1 MKRLRFCAALGVVAL
16 LSGCGTMRGAPHR
29 GGQAEPA
36 PAESTVP
43 PSATAPPEP
52 ETPQQDTS
60 NTEESNNEANQPA
73 DANAALA
80 PCLPID
86 DKIPKIKTKPK
97 SVRKKPPPPPP
108 PAPQVAETPPDAI
121 IDAKV
126 EPLPVSVMSILG
138 KKVQSPK
145 GDDLGRVVDVLA
157 DSGGRVRVAIIDFGG
172 FLGVGD
178 RKIAV
183 DWPLLRFNPDRS
195 DPSLLLSL
203 SREKLKAAPEY
214 KDDPRP
220 KTLMVPEPATAP
232 AAAPPAPTTA
242 PATAPAAP
250 TTAPAAA
257 PPAPTT
263 APATAPPAPPAP
275 TAPTTAPAA
284 SAAAPAAP
292 PAAPA
297 SSANP
302 PPSATPPANDPKK

>member
-1 MKRLRFCAALGVVAL
+1 VA
-16 LSGCGTMRGAPHR
+16 
-29 GGQAEPA
+29 
-36 PAESTVP
+36 
-43 PSATAPPEP
+43 
-52 ETPQQDTS
+52 
-60 NTEESNNEANQPA
+60 
-73 DANAALA
+73 
-80 PCLPID
+80 
-86 DKIPKIKTKPK
+86 
-97 SVRKKPPPPPP
+97 
-108 PAPQVAETPPDAI
+108 
-121 IDAKV
+121 
-126 EPLPVSVMSILG
+126 PLPVSVMSILG

-220 KTLMVPEPATAP
+220 KTLMVPEPAP
-232 AAAPPAPTTA
+232 A
-242 PATAPAAP
+242 PAT
-250 TTAPAAA
+250 
-257 PPAPTT
+257 
-263 APATAPPAPPAP
+263 APPAP
-275 TAPTTAPAA
+275 TAPTTSPAA

-297 SSANP
+297 PSPNS
-302 PPSATPPANDPKK
+302 PPSAAPPLNDSKK

>member
-1 MKRLRFCAALGVVAL
+1 MKQPRFCAVLALAAA
-16 LSGCGTMRGAPHR
+16 LSGCHTMRGAPYR
-29 GGQAEPA
+29 AGQQQPA
-36 PAESTVP
+36 PGESAVP
-43 PSATAPPEP
+43 TSASALPQPESP
-52 ETPQQDTS
+52 QDTS
-60 NTEESNNEANQPA
+60 NSEETNSAMTQSA
-73 DANAALA
+73 DANAAALA

-86 DKIPKIKTKPK
+86 NTTPKIKPKPK
-97 SVRKKPPPPPP
+97 PIRKRAPPPQP
-108 PAPQVAETPPDAI
+108 PAPQVAETPPDGI
-121 IDAKV
+121 IDARV
-126 EPLPVSVMSILG
+126 APLPVSVTSILG

-220 KTLMVPEPATAP
+220 KTLMVPEPA
-232 AAAPPAPTTA
+232 APPAPS
-242 PATAPAAP
+242 AP

-257 PPAPTT
+257 PPA
-263 APATAPPAPPAP
+263 
-275 TAPTTAPAA
+275 
-284 SAAAPAAP
+284 AAAPAP
-292 PAAPA
+292 N
-297 SSANP
+297 S
-302 PPSATPPANDPKK
+302 PPSAAPPLNDSKM

>member
-1 MKRLRFCAALGVVAL
+1 
-16 LSGCGTMRGAPHR
+16 
-29 GGQAEPA
+29 
-36 PAESTVP
+36 
-43 PSATAPPEP
+43 
-52 ETPQQDTS
+52 
-60 NTEESNNEANQPA
+60 
-73 DANAALA
+73 
-80 PCLPID
+80 
-86 DKIPKIKTKPK
+86 
-97 SVRKKPPPPPP
+97 
-108 PAPQVAETPPDAI
+108 VAELPPDGI
-121 IDAKV
+121 IDARV
-126 EPLPVSVMSILG
+126 APLPVSVMSILG

-220 KTLMVPEPATAP
+220 KTLMVPEPAAAP
-232 AAAPPAPTTA
+232 AA
-242 PATAPAAP
+242 PATTPAAAPAAP
-250 TTAPAAA
+250 TTAPVAA
-257 PPAPTT
+257 PA
-263 APATAPPAPPAP
+263 APATAPPAP

-284 SAAAPAAP
+284 SAATPAAP

-297 SSANP
+297 PSANP

>member
-1 MKRLRFCAALGVVAL
+1 MKRLRFCAALGVAAV

-29 GGQAEPA
+29 GQAEPA

-43 PSATAPPEP
+43 PSETAPPQP

-60 NTEESNNEANQPA
+60 NTEESSNEAPQPA

-86 DKIPKIKTKPK
+86 DKIPKIKAKPK

-121 IDAKV
+121 VDAKV

-195 DPSLLLSL
+195 DPSLLLTVT
-203 SREKLKAAPEY
+203 REKLKAAPEY

-220 KTLMVPEPATAP
+220 QTLMVPEPAAAPAP
-232 AAAPPAPTTA
+232 AAAPPAPAA
-242 PATAPAAP
+242 PA
-250 TTAPAAA
+250 
-257 PPAPTT
+257 PAP
-263 APATAPPAPPAP
+263 
-275 TAPTTAPAA
+275 
-284 SAAAPAAP
+284 AAPAAP
-292 PAAPA
+292 AAAAPA
-297 SSANP
+297 ANP
-302 PPSATPPANDPKK
+302 PPSAAPPGSDPKK

>member
-1 MKRLRFCAALGVVAL
+1 
-16 LSGCGTMRGAPHR
+16 
-29 GGQAEPA
+29 
-36 PAESTVP
+36 
-43 PSATAPPEP
+43 
-52 ETPQQDTS
+52 
-60 NTEESNNEANQPA
+60 
-73 DANAALA
+73 
-80 PCLPID
+80 
-86 DKIPKIKTKPK
+86 
-97 SVRKKPPPPPP
+97 
-108 PAPQVAETPPDAI
+108 
-121 IDAKV
+121 
-126 EPLPVSVMSILG
+126 MSILG

-220 KTLMVPEPATAP
+220 KTLMVPEPTAAP

-242 PATAPAAP
+242 PVT
-250 TTAPAAA
+250 
-257 PPAPTT
+257 
-263 APATAPPAPPAP
+263 APPAP

-284 SAAAPAAP
+284 PAVAPAAP
-292 PAAPA
+292 PAAAPA
-297 SSANP
+297 
-302 PPSATPPANDPKK
+302 PPANDPKK

>member
-1 MKRLRFCAALGVVAL
+1 
-16 LSGCGTMRGAPHR
+16 MRGAAPHR
-29 GGQAEPA
+29 GGQQQPA
-36 PAESTVP
+36 PGESAVP
-43 PSATAPPEP
+43 PSATAPPQP
-52 ETPQQDTS
+52 ESPQQDTS
-60 NTEESNNEANQPA
+60 SSEEPNNDMTQSA
-73 DANAALA
+73 DANAAALA

-86 DKIPKIKTKPK
+86 NTIPKIKPKPK
-97 SVRKKPPPPPP
+97 PMPKRAPPPQP
-108 PAPQVAETPPDAI
+108 PAPQVAETPPDGI
-121 IDAKV
+121 IDARV
-126 EPLPVSVMSILG
+126 APLPVSVMSILG

-220 KTLMVPEPATAP
+220 KTLMVPEPAA
-232 AAAPPAPTTA
+232 
-242 PATAPAAP
+242 
-250 TTAPAAA
+250 
-257 PPAPTT
+257 
-263 APATAPPAPPAP
+263 APPAP
-275 TAPTTAPAA
+275 TAPTPAPAA
-284 SAAAPAAP
+284 PAAAPAAP

-297 SSANP
+297 APAAAAPAANS
-302 PPSATPPANDPKK
+302 PPSAAPPVNDPKK

>member
-1 MKRLRFCAALGVVAL
+1 MKRLRFCAVLALAAA
-16 LSGCGTMRGAPHR
+16 LSGCHTMRGAPHR
-29 GGQAEPA
+29 GGQQQPA
-36 PAESTVP
+36 PSESAVP
-43 PSATAPPEP
+43 PSATAPPQP
-52 ETPQQDTS
+52 ESPQQDTS
-60 NTEESNNEANQPA
+60 NSEEPNNDMTQSA
-73 DANAALA
+73 DANAAALA

-86 DKIPKIKTKPK
+86 NTIPKIKPKPK
-97 SVRKKPPPPPP
+97 PMRKRAPPPQP
-108 PAPQVAETPPDAI
+108 PAPQVAETPPDGI

-195 DPSLLLSL
+195 DPSLLLSVT
-203 SREKLKAAPEY
+203 REKLKAAPEY

-220 KTLMVPEPATAP
+220 KTLMVPEPAAAP
-232 AAAPPAPTTA
+232 AAAPAA
-242 PATAPAAP
+242 PATAPA
-250 TTAPAAA
+250 T
-257 PPAPTT
+257 
-263 APATAPPAPPAP
+263 APPAP

-284 SAAAPAAP
+284 PAAAP
-292 PAAPA
+292 PAAAAP
-297 SSANP
+297 SANP
-302 PPSATPPANDPKK
+302 PPSAAPPANDKK

>member
-1 MKRLRFCAALGVVAL
+1 MNRLRFCAALGVAAV

-29 GGQAEPA
+29 SGRVEPA
-36 PAESTVP
+36 TAESTVP
-43 PSATAPPEP
+43 PSATVPPQP
-52 ETPQQDTS
+52 ETPQQDT
-60 NTEESNNEANQPA
+60 NTEESSSEATQPA
-73 DANAALA
+73 DANPALA

-86 DKIPKIKTKPK
+86 DKIPKIKAKPK

-108 PAPQVAETPPDAI
+108 PAPQVAETPPDTI

-126 EPLPVSVMSILG
+126 GPLPVSVMSILG

-195 DPSLLLSL
+195 DPSLLLTVT
-203 SREKLKAAPEY
+203 REKLKAAPEY

-220 KTLMVPEPATAP
+220 QTLMVPEPAAAPAP
-232 AAAPPAPTTA
+232 AAAPPAPAAPTPA
-242 PATAPAAP
+242 PAAPAPAAPAPAASTAPAAP
-250 TTAPAAA
+250 A
-257 PPAPTT
+257 
-263 APATAPPAPPAP
+263 
-275 TAPTTAPAA
+275 
-284 SAAAPAAP
+284 AAAPA
-292 PAAPA
+292 
-297 SSANP
+297 ANP
-302 PPSATPPANDPKK
+302 PPSAAPPGSDPKK

>member
-1 MKRLRFCAALGVVAL
+1 MKRLRFCAALGVAAV

-60 NTEESNNEANQPA
+60 NTEESNNEATQPA

-183 DWPLLRFNPDRS
+183 DWPLLRFNPNRS
-195 DPSLLLSL
+195 DPSLLLTVT
-203 SREKLKAAPEY
+203 REKLKAAPEY

-220 KTLMVPEPATAP
+220 QTLMVPEPAAAPAP
-232 AAAPPAPTTA
+232 AAAPPAPA
-242 PATAPAAP
+242 P
-250 TTAPAAA
+250 PAAA
-257 PPAPTT
+257 LPA
-263 APATAPPAPPAP
+263 PAPPAP
-275 TAPTTAPAA
+275 
-284 SAAAPAAP
+284 AAPAAP
-292 PAAPA
+292 AAAAPA
-297 SSANP
+297 ANP
-302 PPSATPPANDPKK
+302 PPSAAPPGSDPKK

>member
-1 MKRLRFCAALGVVAL
+1 MKRLRFCAALGVAAV

-43 PSATAPPEP
+43 PSATAPPQP

-60 NTEESNNEANQPA
+60 NTEESSNEATQPA

-183 DWPLLRFNPDRS
+183 DWPLLRFNPNRS
-195 DPSLLLSL
+195 DPSLLLTVT
-203 SREKLKAAPEY
+203 REKLKAAPEY

-220 KTLMVPEPATAP
+220 QTLMVPEPAAAPAP
-232 AAAPPAPTTA
+232 AAAPPAPA
-242 PATAPAAP
+242 P
-250 TTAPAAA
+250 PAAA
-257 PPAPTT
+257 PPAP
-263 APATAPPAPPAP
+263 
-275 TAPTTAPAA
+275 
-284 SAAAPAAP
+284 AAPAAP
-292 PAAPA
+292 AAAAPA
-297 SSANP
+297 ANP
-302 PPSATPPANDPKK
+302 PPSAAPPGSDPKK

>member
-1 MKRLRFCAALGVVAL
+1 MKRSRFCAVLALAAA
-16 LSGCGTMRGAPHR
+16 LSGCHTMRGAPHR
-29 GGQAEPA
+29 GEQQQPA
-36 PAESTVP
+36 PGESAVP
-43 PSATAPPEP
+43 PSATAPPQP
-52 ETPQQDTS
+52 ESPQQDTS
-60 NTEESNNEANQPA
+60 NSEEPNNDMTQSA
-73 DANAALA
+73 DANAAALA

-86 DKIPKIKTKPK
+86 NTIPKIKPKPK
-97 SVRKKPPPPPP
+97 PMPKRAPPPQP
-108 PAPQVAETPPDAI
+108 PAPQVAETPPDGI
-121 IDAKV
+121 IDARV
-126 EPLPVSVMSILG
+126 APLPVSVMSILG

-220 KTLMVPEPATAP
+220 KTLMVPEPAAP
-232 AAAPPAPTTA
+232 AA
-242 PATAPAAP
+242 
-250 TTAPAAA
+250 
-257 PPAPTT
+257 
-263 APATAPPAPPAP
+263 APPAP

-284 SAAAPAAP
+284 PAAASPAAQAPAPNSPPSAAP
-292 PAAPA
+292 PL
-297 SSANP
+297 
-302 PPSATPPANDPKK
+302 NDSKK

>member
-1 MKRLRFCAALGVVAL
+1 MKRPRFCVVLALAAA
-16 LSGCGTMRGAPHR
+16 LSGCHTMRGAPHR
-29 GGQAEPA
+29 GGQQQPA
-36 PAESTVP
+36 PGESAVP
-43 PSATAPPEP
+43 PSATAPPQPESRQPDTANSEEP
-52 ETPQQDTS
+52 
-60 NTEESNNEANQPA
+60 NNDMTQSA
-73 DANAALA
+73 DANAAALA

-86 DKIPKIKTKPK
+86 NTIPKIKPKPK
-97 SVRKKPPPPPP
+97 PMPKRAPPPQP
-108 PAPQVAETPPDAI
+108 PAPQVAETPPDGI
-121 IDAKV
+121 IDARV
-126 EPLPVSVMSILG
+126 APLPVSVMSILG

-220 KTLMVPEPATAP
+220 KTLMVPEPAAAP
-232 AAAPPAPTTA
+232 AAAPAA
-242 PATAPAAP
+242 PAT
-250 TTAPAAA
+250 
-257 PPAPTT
+257 
-263 APATAPPAPPAP
+263 APPAP
-275 TAPTTAPAA
+275 TAPTTAPAVPA
-284 SAAAPAAP
+284 AAP

-297 SSANP
+297 AAAPSPNS
-302 PPSATPPANDPKK
+302 PPSAPPPLNNSKK

>member
-1 MKRLRFCAALGVVAL
+1 MKRLRFCAVVAL
-16 LSGCGTMRGAPHR
+16 AAALSGCHTMRGAPHR
-29 GGQAEPA
+29 GGQQQPA
-36 PAESTVP
+36 PGESAVP
-43 PSATAPPEP
+43 PSATAPPQP
-52 ETPQQDTS
+52 ESPQQDTS
-60 NTEESNNEANQPA
+60 NSEEPNNDMTQSA
-73 DANAALA
+73 DANAAALA

-86 DKIPKIKTKPK
+86 NTIPKIKPKPK
-97 SVRKKPPPPPP
+97 PMPKRAPPPQP
-108 PAPQVAETPPDAI
+108 PAPQVAETPPDGI
-121 IDAKV
+121 IDARV
-126 EPLPVSVMSILG
+126 APLPVSVMSILG

-157 DSGGRVRVAIIDFGG
+157 DSSGRVRVAIIDFGG

-232 AAAPPAPTTA
+232 AAAPPAS
-242 PATAPAAP
+242 
-250 TTAPAAA
+250 
-257 PPAPTT
+257 
-263 APATAPPAPPAP
+263 

-284 SAAAPAAP
+284 PAAAPAAP

-297 SSANP
+297 APAAAAPAANSPSSAAP
-302 PPSATPPANDPKK
+302 PVNDPKK

>member
-1 MKRLRFCAALGVVAL
+1 MKRLRFCAVLALAAAL
-16 LSGCGTMRGAPHR
+16 TGCHTMRETPHR
-29 GGQAEPA
+29 GEPQQ
-36 PAESTVP
+36 PP
-43 PSATAPPEP
+43 PSESEAPPLATAQPQPES
-52 ETPQQDTS
+52 PQQDAS
-60 NTEESNNEANQPA
+60 NSEEPSSDMTQPA
-73 DANAALA
+73 DAAALA

-86 DKIPKIKTKPK
+86 NTIPKIKTKPK
-97 SVRKKPPPPPP
+97 PIRKRAPPPQP
-108 PAPQVAETPPDAI
+108 PAPQVAELPPDGI
-121 IDAKV
+121 IDARV
-126 EPLPVSVMSILG
+126 APLPVSVMSILG

-263 APATAPPAPPAP
+263 APTTAPPAP

-284 SAAAPAAP
+284 SAAAP

-302 PPSATPPANDPKK
+302 PPSATPPASDPKK

>member
-1 MKRLRFCAALGVVAL
+1 MKRSRFCAVLVLAAA
-16 LSGCGTMRGAPHR
+16 LSGCHTMRGAPHR
-29 GGQAEPA
+29 GGPQPA
-36 PAESTVP
+36 PGESAVP
-43 PSATAPPEP
+43 PSATAPPQP
-52 ETPQQDTS
+52 ESPQQDTS
-60 NTEESNNEANQPA
+60 NSEEPKIDMTQSA

-86 DKIPKIKTKPK
+86 NTIPKIKPKPK
-97 SVRKKPPPPPP
+97 PMPKRAPPPQP
-108 PAPQVAETPPDAI
+108 PAPQVAETPPDGI
-121 IDAKV
+121 IDARV
-126 EPLPVSVMSILG
+126 APLPVSVMSILG

-220 KTLMVPEPATAP
+220 KTLMVPEPAPAPGAAP
-232 AAAPPAPTTA
+232 AAPTTA
-242 PATAPAAP
+242 PATAPTAP
-250 TTAPAAA
+250 TAV
-257 PPAPTT
+257 
-263 APATAPPAPPAP
+263 PATAPPAP
-275 TAPTTAPAA
+275 TAPAA
-284 SAAAPAAP
+284 SAP

-297 SSANP
+297 PSPNSS
-302 PPSATPPANDPKK
+302 PSAAPPINDSKK